1 MSLAVPPQSRRAPRA
16 PCAGRAGR
24 AGRALVTGTLTLLVA
39 LGAAPGASAAA
50 RQDVAGRSAPTADAA
65 ASVLEGID
73 VSHWQNT
80 IDWPK
85 VAAAGKAFAIIKATE
100 GTTYVDPTY
109 LTNQA
114 GAKAAGMWTG
124 AYHFARPDAGPNDAV
139 LEAAHFASKVNL
151 GAGDLRPALDLE
163 ASGGLSVAA
172 LQTWVAT
179 FLEEVRV
186 RTGVRAMIYTSPA
199 FWKKYMGDSRALAD
213 AGYNV
218 LWVARWGV
226 SAPTVPASNWGGHG
240 WTFSQYSN
248 CGSVP
253 GISGCVD
260 LDRFNGTDLAPHAYS
275 NFKLSGSAPA
285 GGVKQGRAAEAAVG
299 IARTNFTAEVDL
311 DVTGLPEGATAAF
324 GADPA
329 GGTSTTLTITLPEDP
344 AATPVGTYPLVI
356 SGVAEGLTRTVPMNL
371 VVADGIA
378 PTVVAPFTSLVTGR
392 SMGSTS
398 IPVRVWWSASD
409 PSGIASHGL
418 QRRVDGGSWVNVRL
432 PSATAT
438 AVDQAITVGAAVQQR
453 ARSTDGNANTSAY
466 VAGPIVRSMLTQQS
480 GPAVRYSGSWT
491 TVSRAS
497 ASGGS
502 VRTASS
508 AGASATYTF
517 TGSSIGWVA
526 TRGPGRGSARVYVD
540 GVYAAT
546 VNLYAAS
553 GQSRVVVFARN
564 WRTVGSHTLRIV
576 VVGTA
581 GHPRV
586 EVDAFIRLAL

>member
-1 MSLAVPPQSRRAPRA
+1 MSPVPLPPRISRRAFLACVLTVLVAIGTVPAAAAAARRVVAVPPGVNP
-16 PCAGRAGR
+16 
-24 AGRALVTGTLTLLVA
+24 
-39 LGAAPGASAAA
+39 AAA
-50 RQDVAGRSAPTADAA
+50 S
-65 ASVLEGID
+65 SVLEGID
-73 VSHWQNT
+73 VSRWQNT
-80 IDWPK
+80 IDWPM
-85 VAAAGKAFAIIKATE
+85 VASAGKAFAIIKATE
-100 GTTYVDPTY
+100 GTSYVDPTY

-124 AYHFARPDAGPNDAV
+124 AYHFARPDAGANDAL

-186 RTGVRAMIYTSPA
+186 KTGVRAMIYTSPA
-199 FWKKYMGDSRALAD
+199 FWKKYMGDSSALAD
-213 AGYNV
+213 AGYAV
-218 LWVARWGV
+218 LWVAHWGV
-226 SAPTVPASNWGGHG
+226 SAPTIPASNWGGHS
-240 WTFSQYSN
+240 WTFWQYSN
-248 CGSVP
+248 CGTVP

-275 NFKLSGSAPA
+275 NFWLSGSAPA
-285 GGVKQGRAAEAAVG
+285 GGVKQGRAAEATVG
-299 IARTNFTAEVDL
+299 IARTNFAAEVDL
-311 DVTGLPEGATAAF
+311 DVTGLPAGATAAF

-329 GGTSTTLTITLPEDP
+329 GGSATTLTVTLADDP
-344 AATPVGTYPLVI
+344 AATPVGTYPLVVT
-356 SGVAEGLTRTVPMNL
+356 GVAEGLTRTAVLNL
-371 VVADGIA
+371 LVTDGIA

-392 SMGSTS
+392 SIGSTS
-398 IPVRVWWSASD
+398 IPVRVRWSASD
-409 PSGIASHGL
+409 PSGIASHAL
-418 QRRVDGGSWVNVRL
+418 QRSIDGGSWRGVRL
-432 PSATAT
+432 PSATTA
-438 AVDQAITVGAAVQQR
+438 AVDQTITVGDAVRQR
-453 ARSTDGNANTSAY
+453 ARTTDAKANTSAY
-466 VAGPIVRSMLTQQS
+466 VEGPIVRSMLTQQS
-480 GPAVRYSGSWT
+480 ASSVRYSGSWRT
-491 TVSRAS
+491 ASSTS

-502 VRTASS
+502 TRYASA

-526 TRGPGRGSARVYVD
+526 ARGPSRGSARVYVD

-553 GQSRVVVFARN
+553 GRARVVVFARN

-581 GHPRV
+581 GRPRV
-586 EVDAFIRLAL
+586 DVDAFVRLALR